1 MYDFTILILPGD
13 LQKLRIVSN
22 LHSSERGNKELI
34 KARSGMEETTQLTEA
49 KRKEYY
55 NKSKEQEHD

>member
-1 MYDFTILILPGD
+1 V
-13 LQKLRIVSN
+13 RN

-49 KRKEYY
+49 ERKEYY
-55 NKSKEQEHD
+55 NNAKEQELD